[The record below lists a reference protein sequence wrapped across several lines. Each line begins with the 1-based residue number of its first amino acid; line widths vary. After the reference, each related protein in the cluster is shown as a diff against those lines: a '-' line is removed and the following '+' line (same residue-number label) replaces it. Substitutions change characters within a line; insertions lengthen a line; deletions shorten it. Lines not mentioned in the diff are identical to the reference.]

1 MRSDND
7 LSGAIFFIKF
17 MDKEDGK
24 MYSNEEIVAVLQAV
38 YIEHK
43 TKAQTAADYQ
53 MHWNTVY
60 NICKKYQYRVKEL
73 ECVLAEGEEAKRTF
87 TKKIEPRT
95 RKVTEVYQQEIATC
109 CREHLNCQRLK
120 RNPEEYIRNLCAQ
133 YDVRFSDIIC
143 YCPEH
148 IEIPD
153 GDDDFYKRKRR
164 YFKYIRRIRAYH
176 NGIKNYQEVY
186 ELLRS
191 REIFKRIPISFDTF
205 YQYAREYW
213 EDDVLNGH
221 SFGEYVDAMC
231 RKQLK

>member
-1 MRSDND
+1 
-7 LSGAIFFIKF
+7 
-17 MDKEDGK
+17 

-43 TKAQTAADYQ
+43 TKTQTAADYQ

-60 NICKKYQYRVKEL
+60 NICKKYKYRAKEL
-73 ECVLAEGEEAKRTF
+73 ECVLAEEEEAKRTF

-95 RKVTEVYQQEIATC
+95 RKVTEAYQQEIAAC
-109 CREHLNCQRLK
+109 CKEHLNCQRLK

-153 GDDDFYKRKRR
+153 GNDDFYKRKRS

-186 ELLRS
+186 ELLRD
-191 REIFKRIPISFDTF
+191 REIFKRIPISYDTF
-205 YQYAREYW
+205 YQYARKYW
-213 EDDVLNGH
+213 EDDVLDGR
-221 SFGEYVDAMC
+221 SFGEYVDEMC
-231 RKQLK
+231 RQQLK